1 MDGWAAV
8 HGAAKSDRSER
19 LTNLKCYFRSP
30 FRLGKEMHTDKCNP
44 PNMSALCAGPWVRC
58 SAQGEVNESS
68 DCFCRHL
75 PLLGDGTQVAGSS
88 EDRATTG
95 VCGFCWDQRR
105 KAFELRM
112 VPPRRSLERFH
123 KRKEV

>member
-44 PNMSALCAGPWVRC
+44 PNMSALCAGHWVRC
-58 SAQGEVNESS
+58 SAQG
-68 DCFCRHL
+68 RL
-75 PLLGDGTQVAGSS
+75 M
-88 EDRATTG
+88 RAQTAS
-95 VCGFCWDQRR
+95 VDISLCWRT
-105 KAFELRM
+105 AH
-112 VPPRRSLERFH
+112 RSLEAVRTEPQQVCVDSVGTRGERH
-123 KRKEV
+123 LS